1 MLTPEQIEEA
11 GELVARV
18 YRGIEAEMLDHLADV
33 MLQGRGVT
41 SMTVTSAALLGQTHA
56 GELRAIMERAA
67 PTVDAEVRATV
78 ERFLAASDADD
89 MERLGIDGAESWP
102 RQVEAT
108 VAGLAE
114 ILERDN
120 VAMESG
126 ALEAYLRACT
136 DAITKV
142 NTGAATAERA
152 LHQAVRQLERDGIT
166 VVQYRDAAG
175 NETVANRVDVA
186 VRRHVRTQ
194 IAQDGARM
202 TAAAMDRY
210 GVQLVEVSSH
220 PNARPS
226 HAVWQGR
233 VYGWRGGVTVDG
245 TYYEG
250 LEAATGYGSVDGLLG
265 ANCRHS
271 FGPYLPGTPR
281 AYEPNPRHA
290 SGLPG
295 EEVYRLEQRQRAG
308 ERAIREAK
316 RELRGAQKAYQSS
329 PTLSARTDLLAAQER
344 LKSRQEAM
352 RRLVSESNALSKTG
366 EPVLHRH
373 PAREWAGDVIKGAR
387 ASGSGRGLDDFLKMG
402 STASSLRR
410 AGASASTMRSAIV
423 SELRAQGCTAKDF
436 RSFTASEQ
444 QAIFNR
450 LLGSLGRKKAAA
462 SPSGGKAF
470 RRIKGSHTAE
480 QDLAATNPNYSP
492 SDPLWSLNCQ
502 RCVSAY
508 EARRRGYDVT
518 AKPRD
523 TSGADTLPYMRHPQ
537 GWPQVYEN
545 PDLVPCFSN
554 SGANT
559 KGKVEA
565 QMAAWGDGARA
576 IVRVQWRG
584 GNSGHVFIAEQVNG
598 ATRFVDPQCNSTDC
612 SDYFK
617 SAKKNQTYVMRVDDR
632 KFTDLVRDCC
642 EEVRR

>member
-89 MERLGIDGAESWP
+89 MERLGIEGAQSWP

-226 HAVWQGR
+226 HATWQGR

-245 TYYEG
+245 RYYEG

-281 AYEPNPRHA
+281 AYEPNPGHA